1 MSISLITHAS
11 KILLQVLNKRQ
22 EGKAR
27 DYISN
32 TQLVFKRGSDTTDA
46 IGVMRML
53 FKKELD
59 HGKELDVCFVNN

>member
-53 FKKELD
+53 FKKE
-59 HGKELDVCFVNN
+59 